1 MTDEIIKRG
10 TEILQHFSSKN
21 GSNLSEVLE
30 RDNQAYLDGKIS
42 EANRTYHP
50 YNFLPPS
57 ENNNFVGEI
66 NIPTS
71 MPMYTPKGFVKGFA
85 KIKYDLNIDNEKEVF
100 LECPSGKIDEFEN
113 WCKENFPTEMKDF
126 K

>member
-10 TEILQHFSSKN
+10 TEILQHFFSKN

-30 RDNQAYLDGKIS
+30 KDNQAYLDGKIS

-50 YNFLPPS
+50 YIFLPPS

-85 KIKYDLNIDNEKEVF
+85 KIKYDLNVDNEKEVF
-100 LECPSGKIDEFEN
+100 LEWPSGNIDEFEN
-113 WCKENFPTEMKDF
+113 WCKENFPTEMQDF